1 MQKGILFHNF
11 LQNFYHKKM
20 HKEKPSVLQMVYM
33 ICIKIT
39 KKYSK
44 ISQLYFYHNT
54 GKTKREMLYNLFC
67 PNRQSGKHFSEIIRY
82 FKKHSSGISKKE
94 KPDCRNSAGQN
105 RFVQPIKK
113 TPKAAVVSR
122 CHFGCFLVYIR
133 YTLPRF
139 RPRNAL
145 EHIPFTF
152 GSYAPKR
159 YWRRSVPP
167 LFCFCR
173 CLSPI
178 SGLRASLLPRTLYHG
193 PGHAPAQWHTAT
205 EFC

>member
-82 FKKHSSGISKKE
+82 FWNIIPKKTGICACFAVVL
-94 KPDCRNSAGQN
+94 PDKLRRQSQN
-105 RFVQPIKK
+105 RFLGYFHI
-113 TPKAAVVSR
+113 
-122 CHFGCFLVYIR
+122 FLQQLKNTLTKNVIYSSTTYTYAR
-133 YTLPRF
+133 YSSF
-139 RPRNAL
+139 IG
-145 EHIPFTF
+145 IP
-152 GSYAPKR
+152 
-159 YWRRSVPP
+159 V
-167 LFCFCR
+167 
-173 CLSPI
+173 
-178 SGLRASLLPRTLYHG
+178 
-193 PGHAPAQWHTAT
+193 
-205 EFC
+205 